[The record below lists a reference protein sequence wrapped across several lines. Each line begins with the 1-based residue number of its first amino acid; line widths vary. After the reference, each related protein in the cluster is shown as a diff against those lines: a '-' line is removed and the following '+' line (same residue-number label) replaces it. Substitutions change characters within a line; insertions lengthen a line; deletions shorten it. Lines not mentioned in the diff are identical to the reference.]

1 MTRLAQANEI
11 QKNIFKLLA
20 HPHLAIWRCSS
31 KQFAGPNFCITF
43 PPPPKKNAPIKNHF
57 HEKNCAIFKQIYT
70 LKQLIAFKM
79 AYCCFFSL
87 GEIKIFQISPKK
99 SFLHRL
105 QKRVYPEKKEVF
117 SIFEKRFDLNKRTND
132 LITCDRML
140 NSVTRWLD
148 YLSIFVHLQQWRLA
162 E

>member
-1 MTRLAQANEI
+1 
-11 QKNIFKLLA
+11 
-20 HPHLAIWRCSS
+20 
-31 KQFAGPNFCITF
+31 
-43 PPPPKKNAPIKNHF
+43 
-57 HEKNCAIFKQIYT
+57 
-70 LKQLIAFKM
+70 M
-79 AYCCFFSL
+79 AYCCFLSL

-148 YLSIFVHLQQWRLA
+148 YLSIFVHLQQ
-162 E
+162 

>member
-1 MTRLAQANEI
+1 MSEPAL
-11 QKNIFKLLA
+11 K
-20 HPHLAIWRCSS
+20 C
-31 KQFAGPNFCITF
+31 
-43 PPPPKKNAPIKNHF
+43 
-57 HEKNCAIFKQIYT
+57 EKNAIFKQIYT

-87 GEIKIFQISPKK
+87 GEIKIFQISSKK
-99 SFLHRL
+99 SFIKLTPETCL
-105 QKRVYPEKKEVF
+105 SGEKRRSF

-148 YLSIFVHLQQWRLA
+148 YLSIFIHLKISRIMSQICQNWLA
-162 E
+162 FCQIRKKHTKIDQKLVNFCQSGEILPNLVTLS

>member
-1 MTRLAQANEI
+1 MSEPAL
-11 QKNIFKLLA
+11 K
-20 HPHLAIWRCSS
+20 C
-31 KQFAGPNFCITF
+31 
-43 PPPPKKNAPIKNHF
+43 
-57 HEKNCAIFKQIYT
+57 EKNAIFKQIYT

-148 YLSIFVHLQQWRLA
+148 YLSIFIHLKISRIMSQICQNWLA
-162 E
+162 FCQIRKKHTKIDQKLVNFCQSGEILPNLVTLS